1 MVRIARQR
9 GFTLVELVIVIV
21 LMGII
26 GSIVAVFLRGP
37 IDAYFAMERRA
48 GLSDAA
54 DTAVRRIARDLR
66 RALPNSLR
74 TSGAQCLEF
83 IPTKTGGRYRNQ
95 DQSAGD
101 GTALDFS
108 VADSGFNLLGSNTT
122 FAGNALN
129 IPSDQRIAVGD
140 LIAVY
145 NLGITGAD
153 AYNADNT
160 SAVTAVGSESG
171 GETPVSITAK
181 QFPLASAS
189 SRFQVIP
196 SGEKLVSYV
205 CSGNTLR
212 RTVSSSLTTTALCP
226 ATGPIIASNVNCS
239 ATTFSYSGS
248 DLQRNALVSMVLAVR
263 DGAGIETVVLQHEV
277 HVNNTP

>member
-1 MVRIARQR
+1 MQRTR
-9 GFTLVELVIVIV
+9 GFTLVELVMVIAI
-21 LMGII
+21 MGVI

-37 IDAYFAMERRA
+37 IDAYFAQERRA
-48 GLSDAA
+48 ALSDTA
-54 DTAVRRIARDLR
+54 DTVVRRIARDLR

-83 IPTKTGGRYRNQ
+83 IPTKTGGRYRVQ
-95 DQSAGD
+95 DQTAGD
-101 GTALDFS
+101 GTALDFAA
-108 VADSGFNLLGSNTT
+108 ADSSFNMLGSNTT

-129 IPSDQRIAVGD
+129 IPSDQRIAAGD

-153 AYNADNT
+153 AYNGDNT
-160 SAVTAVGSESG
+160 TAVMAIGAESG
-171 GETPVSITAK
+171 GETPISITAK

-189 SRFQVIP
+189 SRFQVVP

-205 CSGNTLR
+205 CSGTTLR

-226 ATGPIIASNVNCS
+226 ATGPIIASHVNCS
-239 ATTFSYSGS
+239 ATTFAYSSS
-248 DLQRNALVSMVLAVR
+248 DLQRNALVSMVLAVK
-263 DGAGIETVVLQHEV
+263 DSGSIETVVLQHEV